1 MQGLGPLCSIASTDQ
16 PGLDFVAAHIS
27 LPKEV
32 QAELARQRAS
42 GIGRVEQRK
51 LVLFADETEKLDA
64 WADDLKVGL
73 EREIKELDRRIK
85 ETRSKGKG
93 AATLA
98 EKLAAQKEQR
108 ELEKLRDTKR
118 RDLFVRQDEIQGK
131 RDRLIDG
138 LEQQLGQQVD
148 ERTVLCCEWILA

>member
-1 MQGLGPLCSIASTDQ
+1 M
-16 PGLDFVAAHIS
+16 
-27 LPKEV
+27 
-32 QAELARQRAS
+32 
-42 GIGRVEQRK
+42 
-51 LVLFADETEKLDA
+51 FADETEKLDA

-108 ELEKLRDTKR
+108 EMEKLRDTKR

-148 ERTVLCCEWILA
+148 ERTVLSCEWILA